1 MASTEDPVPDVP
13 PPPAGTTTVTT
24 TPPLFGLFGGAST
37 TTSIAATADT
47 ANAAV
52 AATQTTAAP
61 PPPSPTTTQVVI
73 GETTKTFLWA
83 FTVAL
88 TACALYLAAQNVGV
102 IVPVWVLLLLAFV
115 PFTGWI
121 STVLLIGTT
130 IFGGRVNVEVLR
142 GRTLSEVFGIR
153 SAPKPV

>member
-1 MASTEDPVPDVP
+1 MASSDPVPDVP
-13 PPPAGTTTVTT
+13 PAQPPGTTTVTT
-24 TPPLFGLFGGAST
+24 TPPLFGLFGGSAT
-37 TTSIAATADT
+37 TTTIPATPETSAAAQTI
-47 ANAAV
+47 V
-52 AATQTTAAP
+52 MPPSTQT
-61 PPPSPTTTQVVI
+61 PSPKTTQVVL
-73 GETTKTFLWA
+73 GEVTSTFIWV

-121 STVLLIGTT
+121 STLLLIGTT
-130 IFGGRVNVEVLR
+130 MFGGRANVNSLR

-153 SAPKPV
+153 SAPKSV